1 VSDVVDGGPVEAVSG
16 EAGGEAQ
23 SVVFTGLG
31 ELTDA
36 ISLLSE
42 QIQAHHARAEARER
56 VIDRL
61 HADVERLRAGEQGVV
76 LRPVVTDLQNLRGD
90 LLRQVRT
97 LPPEISRD
105 QVAGLLES
113 FALSVELTLERC
125 GSVPIRPEVGA
136 KFSAR
141 EHRAVKV
148 VEASR
153 EEEDGTIAE
162 VVADG
167 YQDSRTERIV
177 AARVHVRR
185 WTAQEKNLNEQELE
199 GSTDV

>member
-141 EHRAVKV
+141 EHRAV
-148 VEASR
+148 EASR